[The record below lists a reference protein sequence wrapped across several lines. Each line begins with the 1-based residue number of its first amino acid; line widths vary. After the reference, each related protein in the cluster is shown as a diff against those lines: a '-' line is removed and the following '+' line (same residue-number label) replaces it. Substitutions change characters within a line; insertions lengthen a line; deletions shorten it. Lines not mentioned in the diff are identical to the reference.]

1 MRIGQ
6 VGNSASDLDL
16 IGADILGRI
25 LVVDDNE
32 SNRDIMLRRLQRQG
46 YTVEAVSSGRSG
58 PRSRSRSRSVIG
70 F

>member
-46 YTVEAVSSGRSG
+46 YTV
-58 PRSRSRSRSVIG
+58 
-70 F
+70 